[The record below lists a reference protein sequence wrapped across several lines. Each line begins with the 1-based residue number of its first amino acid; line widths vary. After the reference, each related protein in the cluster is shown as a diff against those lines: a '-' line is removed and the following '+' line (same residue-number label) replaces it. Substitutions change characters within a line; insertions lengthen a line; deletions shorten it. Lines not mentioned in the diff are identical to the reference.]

1 MIPLR
6 AKCGAKDNRH
16 DLLEWQGHSSPLPSE
31 LLGLTDMPC
40 GTFAPGDCWWPSVGC
55 EPLGDWWALW
65 WTVPDSDA
73 ARGGMVKSE
82 VALWPLTE
90 IGHVADLRPVMAS
103 LAGLDEIPP
112 TPTDLL
118 SAVAEALVTSETGKP
133 PVVVGLDAWPSI
145 IADLWLRLW
154 PEARQTFSA
163 RVALSPPQGGDSVAP
178 PWLFGIPATRSSEW
192 VWHSLVTVNAATKT
206 NHRAAAWFM
215 RVADPTFEMI
225 KTACHFRAA
234 DLKSLGTI
242 ARAAD
247 HLDKMQQTR
256 QPQYALDF
264 LRTLVVLAPETHI
277 AEKLKVDALQM
288 LADGF
293 ANGSATWVMLL
304 TNLGSALPEAHLPK
318 SALSLWI
325 SQNAPTLSI
334 AESAKLLE
342 KLSPNRAE
350 NWWQHAVQNALS
362 EGLANPDKP
371 WAKAA
376 LHWLSLANCVEV
388 LKAILPATEKLE
400 TALLAATSDIALS
413 DEELQQIR
421 TQTIERSWSR
431 IHAWTVEKLFSAH
444 AAFQTQRA
452 FSGDPLPGLAYLVK
466 HLSGLAVIEQAI
478 TNPDHQFIS
487 LVAQRTAKESELLQD
502 LDVSQSAWRKL
513 WAAHVN
519 AGGILWP
526 ANANQKILGNGLLD
540 AVLAC
545 DEPPTLI
552 AKLAADL
559 ADLVFCHP
567 RRAELWGK
575 LSADGGAVLLPNV
588 ADFLINQCNAG
599 QTVAMPEPQLLATVI
614 SQARKSYPSVKLLAV
629 LLSWHVSL
637 DEREVVTWL
646 SSYSGRDWD
655 TATATVIG
663 RAVSGNRWKRAAE
676 KLFDL
681 YKRNK
686 TYELGLAV
694 DSCQNLLPILQSI
707 WLSFNHVS
715 RSPSHL
721 DRDRLIRVVADLGAN
736 IAPDELDSIWER
748 AGGKKKQLT
757 SGGTPTVRW
766 QEAASMANQGAL
778 KNGLGDLVKELREIR
793 VHNPDLQAIEQLINQ
808 YSQKTTK

>member
-1 MIPLR
+1 
-6 AKCGAKDNRH
+6 
-16 DLLEWQGHSSPLPSE
+16 
-31 LLGLTDMPC
+31 
-40 GTFAPGDCWWPSVGC
+40 VGC

-118 SAVAEALVTSETGKP
+118 SAVAETLVTSETGKP
-133 PVVVGLDAWPSI
+133 PVVVGLEAWPSI

-192 VWHSLVTVNAATKT
+192 VRHRLVTVNAATKT
-206 NHRAAAWFM
+206 SNRAAAWLM
-215 RVADPTFEMI
+215 GEDDPTFETI

-247 HLDKMQQTR
+247 HLDKMQNSR
-256 QPQYALDF
+256 QPQQALDL
-264 LRTLVVLAPETHI
+264 LRTLAILAPETNT
-277 AEKLKVDALQM
+277 ADELKANALQI
-288 LADGF
+288 LSDGF
-293 ANGSATWVMLL
+293 ANGSATWVMSLA
-304 TNLGSALPEAHLPK
+304 NLGSALPEAHLPK
-318 SALSLWI
+318 SALLLWI
-325 SQNAPTLSI
+325 SQNTPTLST

-350 NWWQHAVQNALS
+350 NWWQQAVQNALT
-362 EGLANPDKP
+362 EGLANPDKR

-376 LHWLSLANCVEV
+376 LHWLSLVNCAEV

-400 TALLAATSDIALS
+400 TGLLAATADIALS
-413 DEELQQIR
+413 AAELQQIR
-421 TQTIERSWSR
+421 AQTIERRWSR
-431 IHAWTVEKLFSAH
+431 LHAWTTEKLFSAH
-444 AAFQTQRA
+444 DAFQAQRK
-452 FSGDPLPGLAYLVK
+452 FSGDPLPGLAYLVE
-466 HLSGLAVIEQAI
+466 HLPSLAVMEEVIAKPNQ
-478 TNPDHQFIS
+478 QFIS
-487 LVAQRTAKESELLQD
+487 LVAQRTAKEPELLQG
-502 LDVSQSAWRKL
+502 LDVGQSAWRKL
-513 WAAHVN
+513 WAAHVS

-526 ANANQKILGNGLLD
+526 ANANREILGNGLLEV
-540 AVLAC
+540 VLAG
-545 DEPPTLI
+545 DEPPILI
-552 AKLAADL
+552 AKLASDL
-559 ADLVFCHP
+559 AELVFCHP
-567 RRAELWGK
+567 RRADIWGK
-575 LSADGGAVLLPNV
+575 LSTDGCTALLPNV
-588 ADFLINQCNAG
+588 AVILIGQCNTG
-599 QTVAMPEPQLLATVI
+599 HTIAMPEPQLLTAVV
-614 SQARKSYPSVKLLAV
+614 SQARKNHPSVKLLAV
-629 LLSWHVSL
+629 LLSWQVPLS
-637 DEREVVTWL
+637 EQEVVTWL
-646 SSYSGRDWD
+646 SCYSGRDWD

-663 RAVSGNRWKRAAE
+663 KAVSSNRWKRAAD

-694 DSCQNLLPILQSI
+694 DSCQDLLSILQSL

-715 RSPSHL
+715 RSPNHL
-721 DRDRLIRVVADLGAN
+721 DQDKLVRAVADLGAN
-736 IAPDELDSIWER
+736 LAPDELDSIWER

-757 SGGTPTVRW
+757 SGGTPAVRW
-766 QEAASMANQGAL
+766 QEAASMANQGVL

-793 VHNPDLQAIEQLINQ
+793 PHNPDLQAIEQLITQ
-808 YSQKTTK
+808 HSQRK